1 MFTWD
6 KNVSNMF
13 LSLIPSISL
22 HMIKKVR
29 YKTLAKG
36 YNRMKVRIK
45 FAKYGAMKFI
55 GHLDM
60 MRFFQKAVRRAE
72 IDVKYSEGFSPHQI
86 MSFAAPLGVGI
97 ESLGEYMDLEVLS
110 MSAPEDMKDAL
121 NRVMVEGVEVLAV
134 NILPD
139 QAKNAMA
146 SVAAASYQIHLKEGN
161 FGLPDLA
168 AGVASF
174 YAQKQIPYIKET
186 KKSVIET
193 DLKPGIYELQ
203 AGEAQVLADS
213 MSAAAA
219 MTVAGSVGNRMTAP
233 CIRMLVDASSGGNI
247 KPTVVFEEF
256 CSFAGCDIPVSDI
269 QVTRLDTYTNL
280 AKDGEPR
287 QFPLTFHLVEA
298 LFCP

>member
-22 HMIKKVR
+22 HMIKKVG

-247 KPTVVFEEF
+247 KPTVVFEKF
-256 CSFAGCDIPVSDI
+256 CAFAGCEIPVSDI
-269 QVTRLDTYTNL
+269 QVTRLETYTNL
-280 AKDGEPR
+280 AKEGEAR
-287 QFPLTFHLVEA
+287 QLVPLL
-298 LFCP
+298 LQN

>member
-97 ESLGEYMDLEVLS
+97 ESRGEYMDLEVLS

-134 NILPD
+134 NVLPD
-139 QAKNAMA
+139 QTKNAMA

-161 FGLPDLA
+161 FGVPDLA
-168 AGVASF
+168 SSVASF
-174 YAQKQIPYIKET
+174 YAQAQFPYTKET
-186 KKSVIET
+186 KKSTLEI
-193 DLKPGIYELQ
+193 DLKQGIYSME
-203 AGEAQVLADS
+203 AGETSVLTEI

-219 MTVAGSVGNRMTAP
+219 MLLPEPTENRMTVP
-233 CIRMLVDASSGGNI
+233 CIRMTVDASSGGNI
-247 KPTVVFEEF
+247 KPTVVFEKF
-256 CSFAGCDIPVSDI
+256 CAFAGCDIPLSAI
-269 QVTRLDTYTNL
+269 QVTRLETYANL
-280 AKDGEPR
+280 AKEGEPR
-287 QFPLTFHLVEA
+287 RLVPLL
-298 LFCP
+298 LQN